1 MRQVAFDGTLSG
13 WREAARG
20 LLAEEVPPAQVE
32 WVGPE
37 GRQGAL
43 ALEAD
48 RPSRRWRPPER
59 PMVSRG
65 FLRLAD
71 EVACYRHPGR
81 WDALYRALWRH
92 TRGEPHLL
100 ALAADPDVQPLL
112 AMASAVRRA
121 AHKMKAFVR
130 FRSVG
135 GGEDVVYVAWFEPV
149 HYVVERTAP
158 FFARRFAAM
167 RWSILTPD
175 GCAYWDRRSLRFGPG
190 LPRGAAPADDEL
202 EALWRTYYAGA
213 FNPARLNLEAMLTEM
228 PKRYWANLP
237 ETAIV
242 RNLVQE
248 APKRVAAMLA
258 QRDRPAEPLPDD
270 CRPTEPPPGLLAPGW
285 DSVHDPGLAA
295 ARTRA
300 ERAGRPAPQGLAT
313 AHGSRILIGVAGWTD
328 PTLTSTTAFYPAG
341 IDSAETRLRY
351 YASCFPL
358 VEVDATYYAMPTRGM
373 AVQWAARTPDGFVFD
388 IKAHGLMTGHTADQ
402 RRLPDWVRRALPRSA
417 GERVSGR
424 ALPGEMLDEIWLRF
438 LHALE
443 PLRAAGKLGAVL
455 LQFPRSF
462 APSPDSAEW
471 LRRARE
477 RLGDV
482 PGAVELRRGDWMS
495 DRLADRTLGLLREL
509 DLAYV
514 VVDGPEGLESSM
526 PRRPAVTSDRLAVYR
541 LHGRRQETWE
551 ARNDPAT
558 ERYRYLYSAEE
569 LEEQL
574 ERLLELS
581 AANERAVHVVYNNC
595 HGNYGVTNAFELG
608 RLLLG
613 G

>member
-1 MRQVAFDGTLSG
+1 MRQVVFDGTLRG
-13 WREAARG
+13 WREEARG
-20 LLAEEVPPAQVE
+20 LLAEDVPPAEVE

-37 GRQGAL
+37 GHQA
-43 ALEAD
+43 ALELGHE
-48 RPSRRWRPPER
+48 RPKRRWRSPER

-81 WDALYRALWRH
+81 WDALYRALWRY

-135 GGEDVVYVAWFEPV
+135 AGDDVVYVAWFEPA
-149 HYVVERTAP
+149 HFVVQRTAP

-190 LPRGAAPADDEL
+190 VSRSAAPADDEL
-202 EALWRTYYAGA
+202 ESLWRTYYAGA
-213 FNPARLNLEAMLTEM
+213 FNPARLNLEAMRTEM
-228 PKRYWANLP
+228 PKRYWSNLP
-237 ETAIV
+237 EVALV
-242 RNLVQE
+242 RDLVRQ
-248 APKRVAAMLA
+248 APERVAAMLA
-258 QRDRPAEPLPDD
+258 QRDRPPEPLPDD
-270 CRPTEPPPGLLAPGW
+270 CRPSVPPPALLAPGW
-285 DSVHDPGLAA
+285 DPVHDPGLAV
-295 ARTRA
+295 ARARA
-300 ERAGRPAPQGLAT
+300 ERAGRPAPEGLAT
-313 AHGSRILIGVAGWTD
+313 PHGSRILIGAASWTD
-328 PTLTSTTAFYPAG
+328 PTITATTAFYPAG
-341 IDSAETRLRY
+341 IDSADARLRY

-373 AVQWAARTPDGFVFD
+373 AVQWTARTPDGFTFD
-388 IKAHGLMTGHTADQ
+388 IKAHGLMTGHAAEA
-402 RRLPDWVRRALPRSA
+402 RRLPDWLRRALPQSA
-417 GERVSGR
+417 GDRVYGR
-424 ALPGEMLDEIWLRF
+424 KLPAELLDEVWLRF

-443 PLRAAGKLGAVL
+443 PLRSAGKLGAIL
-455 LQFPRSF
+455 LQFPRWFTPTRQSV
-462 APSPDSAEW
+462 AW

-477 RLGDV
+477 RLGQI
-482 PGAVELRRGDWMS
+482 PGAVEFRQRDWMTE
-495 DRLADRTLGLLREL
+495 RLADRTLGLLREL
-509 DLAYV
+509 DLTYV
-514 VVDGPEGLESSM
+514 VVDGPQGLESSL
-526 PRRPAVTSDRLAVYR
+526 PRRAAVTSERLAVYR
-541 LHGRRQETWE
+541 LHGRRRDTWE

-558 ERYRYLYSAEE
+558 ERDRYLYSQEE
-569 LEEQL
+569 LHEQL

-581 AANERAVHVVYNNC
+581 AAKERAVHVVYNNC

>member
-1 MRQVAFDGTLSG
+1 MRQVAFDGTLRG

-20 LLAEEVPPAQVE
+20 VLAEAVPPAEIE

-37 GRQGAL
+37 AQQGGL
-43 ALEAD
+43 ALEGE
-48 RPSRRWRPPER
+48 RPKRRWRSPGP

-81 WDALYRALWRH
+81 WDALYRALWRY

-135 GGEDVVYVAWFEPV
+135 GGDDVVYVAWFEPA
-149 HYVVERTAP
+149 HYVVERAAP

-190 LPRGAAPADDEL
+190 VARSAAPTDDEL
-202 EALWRTYYAGA
+202 ESLWRTYYAGA
-213 FNPARLNLEAMLTEM
+213 FNPARLNLEAMRAEM
-228 PKRYWANLP
+228 PKRYWSNLP
-237 ETAIV
+237 EAAMV
-242 RNLVQE
+242 RDLVRE
-248 APKRVAAMLA
+248 APKRVAVMLA
-258 QRDRPAEPLPDD
+258 QRDRAPEPLPDD
-270 CRPTEPPPGLLAPGW
+270 CRPAVPPPALLAPGW
-285 DSVHDPGLAA
+285 NPVHDPGLAA
-295 ARTRA
+295 ARARA
-300 ERAGRPAPQGLAT
+300 EQAGRPAPHGLAT
-313 AHGSRILIGVAGWTD
+313 PHGGRILIGVAGWTD
-328 PTLTSTTAFYPAG
+328 PTLTATTAFYPAG
-341 IDSAETRLRY
+341 IDSADTRLRY

-373 AVQWAARTPDGFVFD
+373 AVHWAARTPDGFTFD
-388 IKAHGLMTGHTADQ
+388 VKAHGLMTGHTADL
-402 RRLPDWVRRALPRSA
+402 RRLPDWLRRALPRAS
-417 GERVSGR
+417 GERVWGR
-424 ALPGEMLDEIWLRF
+424 ALPEALLDEVWVRF

-443 PLRAAGKLGAVL
+443 PLREAGKLGAIL
-455 LQFPRSF
+455 LQFPRWF
-462 APSPDSAEW
+462 TPSRDSAEW

-477 RLGDV
+477 RLGEI
-482 PGAVELRRGDWMS
+482 PGAVELRQRDWMN
-495 DRLADRTLGLLREL
+495 DRLADRTLGLLRDL

-526 PRRPAVTSDRLAVYR
+526 PRRAAVTSARLAVYR
-541 LHGRRQETWE
+541 LHGRRQDTWE

-558 ERYRYLYSAEE
+558 ERYRYLYSKEE
-569 LEEQL
+569 LEEHLQ
-574 ERLLELS
+574 RLLELS
-581 AANERAVHVVYNNC
+581 SAKERAVHVVYNNC
-595 HGNYGVTNAFELG
+595 HGNYGITNAFELG